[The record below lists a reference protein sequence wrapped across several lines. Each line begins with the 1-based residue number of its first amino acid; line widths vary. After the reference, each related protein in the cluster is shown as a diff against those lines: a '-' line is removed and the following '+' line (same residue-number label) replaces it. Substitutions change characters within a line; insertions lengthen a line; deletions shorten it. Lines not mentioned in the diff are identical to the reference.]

1 MRAPLW
7 PLIPATCLTLI
18 CVVVRAHGGP
28 HLITLLKSILSCRGS
43 SLRRRSDFLHRDFE
57 QGAVGLLSFPFPKIT
72 CSKAYAGREKIVAAF
87 ERYYDENGP
96 LSASHFVKALG
107 QASNGYYL
115 SVNNQARLDAVNG
128 HAILANTTPTAFWTL
143 FHMLSEDLFGIC
155 WNTRSYGAF
164 WYVGCCC

>member
-1 MRAPLW
+1 MRYM
-7 PLIPATCLTLI
+7 PAH
-18 CVVVRAHGGP
+18 A
-28 HLITLLKSILSCRGS
+28 
-43 SLRRRSDFLHRDFE
+43 
-57 QGAVGLLSFPFPKIT
+57 PFPKIT

-96 LSASHFVKALG
+96 LSASHFVKAG

-143 FHMLSEDLFGIC
+143 FHMLSEDLLQF
-155 WNTRSYGAF
+155 R
-164 WYVGCCC
+164 